1 MGKTANGNMT
11 KANDGNGKALFCT
24 GMCEESM
31 TEKHFRNYFIRDRV
45 IFFFFL
51 FCVGKACKLLKQYFT
66 TYLIL

>member
-45 IFFFFL
+45 IFFFS
-51 FCVGKACKLLKQYFT
+51 CSV
-66 TYLIL
+66 